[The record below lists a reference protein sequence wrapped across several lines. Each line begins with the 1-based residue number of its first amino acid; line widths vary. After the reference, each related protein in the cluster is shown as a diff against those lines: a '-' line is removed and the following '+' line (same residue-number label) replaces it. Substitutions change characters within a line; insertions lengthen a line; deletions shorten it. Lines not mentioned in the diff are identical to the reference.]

1 MSDAAPATAVVRDY
15 AELRRAIDT
24 VRRAKGWTMMDMD
37 AAIGLA
43 DGHSAK
49 LICGTR
55 HFGSLTLPLV
65 LEGLGI
71 EIVVRPRAA

>member
-1 MSDAAPATAVVRDY
+1 MSDAAPSTAIIRNYD
-15 AELRRAIDT
+15 ELRRAIDAA
-24 VRRAKGWTMMDMD
+24 RRSRGWTMLEMD
-37 AAIGLA
+37 AALGLA

-65 LEGLGI
+65 LEGLGL
-71 EIVVRPRAA
+71 ELIVRKRAA